1 MVETSNLRGGK
12 KSPFSIKHLLDL
24 FSLSLPK
31 AAASIL
37 AFRPC
42 LKESLEDIYST
53 IIATN
58 PLVRSLIGALVNS
71 LPLGEDPLT
80 AAILLLLL
88 SRQNARGRTLPKEA
102 WLSREILNA
111 KLRKFKTT
119 AWRMMIETKLKL
131 KVGSFSR

>member
-1 MVETSNLRGGK
+1 MRRQK
-12 KSPFSIKHLLDL
+12 KSPFNIKHLLGL

-42 LKESLEDIYST
+42 LKESLEDIYPT

-71 LPLGEDPLT
+71 LPLGEEPLT

-88 SRQNARGRTLPKEA
+88 SRQNARGRTLPKKA
-102 WLSREILNA
+102 WLS
-111 KLRKFKTT
+111 
-119 AWRMMIETKLKL
+119 
-131 KVGSFSR
+131 

>member
-1 MVETSNLRGGK
+1 MRRQK
-12 KSPFSIKHLLDL
+12 KSPFSIKHLLGL

-42 LKESLEDIYST
+42 LKESLEDIYTT

-71 LPLGEDPLT
+71 LPLGEEPPREPLT

-88 SRQNARGRTLPKEA
+88 SRQKGRGRTLPKEA
-102 WLSREILNA
+102 RLS
-111 KLRKFKTT
+111 
-119 AWRMMIETKLKL
+119 
-131 KVGSFSR
+131 